1 MPLCFMTLLN
11 KTVMKDKLTRE
22 LDTMKLMDKYG
33 EAGLVVRITL

>member
-11 KTVMKDKLTRE
+11 KTVMKDKLIRA

-33 EAGLVVRITL
+33 EAGLVIHITI